1 MVKLSSRERIL
12 RTVAGK
18 PVDHVPIFAPIPW
31 NPLTPEPARTDW
43 KAHSNYRCLVD
54 LAKQHCDFFA
64 QLEVPERTPFR
75 NLKQGYGMQGIP
87 EGIFD
92 RRFFLVPPD
101 CVEVCGEE
109 IRDGTRFI
117 RYQVHTPRG
126 VLTTTDAVRT
136 GEDTVWEFEPLIK
149 DVDDAKKLIALPH
162 RFDPP
167 DLSAYFSQREQLGDR
182 GVAVCFVSSPVV
194 MVSRL
199 TGFQKFLEWTITER
213 ALLDRMFGT
222 IQERIAE
229 RLQFV
234 LDRGAGPVFRFGG
247 SEQATPP
254 MMSAHGFDRF
264 VLGCEQPLWQRVR
277 SAGQIV
283 WVHCHGKVGTVIE
296 KFRDGGAQ
304 LLDPVEPPPQGDI
317 EIAEAKV
324 SARSGPLTLI
334 GNIEFSA
341 LQSDTPEQI
350 VTQVRH
356 AIHDGGAQHLILGSS
371 AEAISVVNDR
381 LRDNIV
387 HFIEAGIE
395 YGNWVERG

>member
-1 MVKLSSRERIL
+1 MEKLSSRERIL
-12 RTVAGK
+12 RTIAGK
-18 PVDHVPIFAPIPW
+18 PVDHVPLFAPIAW
-31 NPLTPEPARTDW
+31 NPLTPEPVPPDW
-43 KAHSNYRCLVD
+43 KAQPNYQHLVT

-64 QLEVPERTPFR
+64 QLEIPERTPLR

-92 RRFFLVPPD
+92 RRFFLAPPD

-109 IRDGTRFI
+109 MRAGTRLI
-117 RYQVHTPRG
+117 RYRVHTPRG
-126 VLTTTDAVRT
+126 VLTTTDAVRA

-149 DVDDAKKLIALPH
+149 DVDDAEKLVALPH

-167 DLSAYFSQREQLGDR
+167 DLAKYFAQREQLGER

-213 ALLDRMFGT
+213 ALLDRMFRI

-229 RLQFV
+229 RLQFA
-234 LDRGAGPVFRFGG
+234 LDRGAGPIFRFGG

-254 MMSAHGFDRF
+254 MMSAHGFDHF
-264 VLGCEQPLWQRVR
+264 VLGYEQPLWQRVR
-277 SAGQIV
+277 QAGKIV

-304 LLDPVEPPPQGDI
+304 LLDPVEPPPQGNI
-317 EIAEAKV
+317 EIADAK
-324 SARSGPLTLI
+324 ARARAGPLTLI

-341 LQSDTPEQI
+341 LQNDTPDQI
-350 VTQVRH
+350 ETQVRR
-356 AIHDGGAQHLILGSS
+356 AIQDGGTPHLILGAS
-371 AEAISVVNDR
+371 AEIISAVDDR
-381 LRDNIV
+381 LRDNV
-387 HFIEAGIE
+387 VRFIEAGIKYSRLTE
-395 YGNWVERG
+395 